1 MKNIILVGL
10 EGTNKLEIGK
20 DLALK
25 LKMKFIDTDEMMK
38 RESGLSLTELL
49 KKYGEK
55 YFRSLENEIIEKISN
70 TTNTV
75 IVVGGGS
82 ILKGKNIK
90 VLKRN
95 GLLISLITSKINLK
109 INKGKDEKSRLL
121 SQWDQL
127 FQSAKGILNLKTP
140 SFSAADFIIDITD
153 LSIEEIN
160 QKIIEKIRR
169 GNFD

>member
-38 RESGLSLTELL
+38 RESGLSLPELF

-109 INKGKDEKSRLL
+109 INKVKDEKSRLM

-127 FQSAKGILNLKTP
+127 FESAKGILNLKTP
-140 SFSAADFIIDITD
+140 SFPAADYIIDITD

-160 QKIIEKIRR
+160 QKIIKKFRR

>member
-25 LKMKFIDTDEMMK
+25 LKMKFVDTDEMMK
-38 RESGLSLTELL
+38 RESRLGLSELL
-49 KKYGEK
+49 KKYGVK
-55 YFRSLENEIIEKISN
+55 YFRSLENEIIEKISDA
-70 TTNTV
+70 TNTV
-75 IVVGGGS
+75 IVVGSGS
-82 ILKGKNIK
+82 ILRGKNVK
-90 VLKRN
+90 ALKRN

-109 INKGKDEKSRLL
+109 INKIKDEKSRLM
-121 SQWDQL
+121 SRWDQL
-127 FQSAKGILNLKTP
+127 FESAKGILNLKTP
-140 SFSAADFIIDITD
+140 SFPAADYIIDITD

-160 QKIIEKIRR
+160 QKIIKKLGR

>member
-1 MKNIILVGL
+1 MKNVILVGL

-25 LKMKFIDTDEMMK
+25 LKMKFVDTDEMIK
-38 RESGLSLTELL
+38 KESELSLPELL
-49 KKYGEK
+49 KKYGVK
-55 YFRSLENEIIEKISN
+55 YFRSLENEIIEKISDA
-70 TTNTV
+70 TNTV

-82 ILKGKNIK
+82 ILRGKNVK
-90 VLKRN
+90 ALKRN
-95 GLLISLITSKINLK
+95 GLLISLITSKMNLK
-109 INKGKDEKSRLL
+109 INKAKDEKSRLL
-121 SQWDQL
+121 GQWDQL

-140 SFSAADFIIDITD
+140 SFPAADYIIDITD

-160 QKIIEKIRR
+160 QKIIEKLRR

>member
-38 RESGLSLTELL
+38 RESGMSLLELF

-95 GLLISLITSKINLK
+95 GLLISLITSKIDLK

>member
-10 EGTNKLEIGK
+10 EGTNKSEIGK

-25 LKMKFIDTDEMMK
+25 LKMKFIDTNEMMK
-38 RESGLSLTELL
+38 RESGLGLSELL

-55 YFRSLENEIIEKISN
+55 YFRSLENEIIEKISDA
-70 TTNTV
+70 TNTV

-82 ILKGKNIK
+82 ILRGKNVK
-90 VLKRN
+90 ALKRN
-95 GLLISLITSKINLK
+95 GLLISLITSKIDLK
-109 INKGKDEKSRLL
+109 MNKIKDEKSRLM

-127 FQSAKGILNLKTP
+127 FESAKGILNLKTP
-140 SFSAADFIIDITD
+140 SFPAADYIIDITN

-160 QKIIEKIRR
+160 QKIIKKLGR

>member
-10 EGTNKLEIGK
+10 EGTNKSEIGK

-38 RESGLSLTELL
+38 RESGLSLSELL
-49 KKYGEK
+49 KKYGVK
-55 YFRSLENEIIEKISN
+55 YFRSLENEIIEKISGVS
-70 TTNTV
+70 NTV

-82 ILKGKNIK
+82 ILKGKNVK

-95 GLLISLITSKINLK
+95 GLLISLITSKIDLK
-109 INKGKDEKSRLL
+109 INKVKDEKSRLL

-140 SFSAADFIIDITD
+140 SFPAADYIIDITD

-160 QKIIEKIRR
+160 QKIIEKLGR
-169 GNFD
+169 GYFD

>member
-38 RESGLSLTELL
+38 RESGLSLSELL
-49 KKYGEK
+49 KKYGVK
-55 YFRSLENEIIEKISN
+55 YFRSLENEIIEKISGVS
-70 TTNTV
+70 NTV

-82 ILKGKNIK
+82 ILKGKNVK

-95 GLLISLITSKINLK
+95 GLLISLITSKIDLK
-109 INKGKDEKSRLL
+109 INKVKDEKSRLL

-140 SFSAADFIIDITD
+140 SFPAADYIIDITD
-153 LSIEEIN
+153 LSTEEIN
-160 QKIIEKIRR
+160 QKIIEKLGR
-169 GNFD
+169 GYFD